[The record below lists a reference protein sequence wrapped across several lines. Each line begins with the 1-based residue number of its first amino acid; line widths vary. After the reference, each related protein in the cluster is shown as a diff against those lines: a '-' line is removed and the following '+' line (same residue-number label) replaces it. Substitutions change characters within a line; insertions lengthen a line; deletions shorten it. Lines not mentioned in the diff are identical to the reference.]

1 MQKRVRRLPI
11 DETLRALTIRM
22 PLEVKEPL
30 TVAAKERNVSIA
42 RLLTHL
48 AADYLHIDG
57 YDLPDEKLNT

>member
-1 MQKRVRRLPI
+1 MKKRVRRSPT
-11 DETLRALTIRM
+11 DETLRALTVRI

-30 TVAAKERNVSIA
+30 TAAAKERNVSVA

-48 AADYLHIDG
+48 AADYLQIEG